1 MAQGNGEEQVARE
14 GPPEDGDRLLDLI
27 RARRSVRAHTEEL
40 VPAEVLAQ
48 LLEAARWAPT
58 GGNRQR
64 WCFVVVQDPLR
75 IRKLAAV
82 SPGLLGK
89 PTALIVICSETDN
102 GADRSRELNEACS
115 LIETGMAAQNIMLA
129 ATAWRLGSCP
139 VRSFNAAAVGR
150 LLKLPAGIQPEL
162 IVTLG
167 HPARQVRAPA
177 RRPAEQLIHWEHFGG
192 QKGQSD
198 PEGQQP

>member
-1 MAQGNGEEQVARE
+1 MAQESEEERSAQESRP
-14 GPPEDGDRLLDLI
+14 GRGDDLLELI
-27 RARRSVRAHTEEL
+27 RARRSVRAHTEAP
-40 VPAEVLAQ
+40 VPAEVLDQ

-64 WCFVVVQDPLR
+64 WCFVVVREPLR

-89 PTALIVICSETDN
+89 PTALIVICSEKDDDA
-102 GADRSRELNEACS
+102 GRSPELDEACS

-139 VRSFNAAAVGR
+139 VRSFNAPAVGR
-150 LLKLPAGIQPEL
+150 LLKLPSGVQPKL

-167 HPARQVRAPA
+167 YPARPVRAPA
-177 RRPAEQLIHWEHFGG
+177 RRSPEELIHWEHFGG
-192 QKGQSD
+192 HKGQGD
-198 PEGQQP
+198 REGPQA

>member
-1 MAQGNGEEQVARE
+1 MAQEGQPQV
-14 GPPEDGDRLLDLI
+14 GDGLLDLI
-27 RARRSVRAHTEEL
+27 KTRRSVRAHTETP
-40 VPAEVLAQ
+40 VPADVLAR

-75 IRKLAAV
+75 ILKLASV
-82 SPGLLGK
+82 SPGLMGR
-89 PTALIVICSETDN
+89 PTALIVICSERDS
-102 GADRSRELNEACS
+102 GAGRSRELDEACS

-129 ATAWRLGSCP
+129 ATALRLGSCP
-139 VRSFNAAAVGR
+139 VRSFNVAAVGR

-167 HPARQVRAPA
+167 YPARAARAPD
-177 RRPAEQLIHWEHFGG
+177 RRSLEDLIHREVFGHAG
-192 QKGQSD
+192 QD
-198 PEGQQP
+198 EPEGAQA